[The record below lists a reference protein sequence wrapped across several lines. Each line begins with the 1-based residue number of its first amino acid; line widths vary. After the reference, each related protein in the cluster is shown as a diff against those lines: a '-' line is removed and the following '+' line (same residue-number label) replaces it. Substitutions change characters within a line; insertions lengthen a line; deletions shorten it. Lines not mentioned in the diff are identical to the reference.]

1 MIVKS
6 SKGLLMKEKKLVKHG
21 NSLALVIE
29 KPLLNV
35 LGIDEKT
42 NLVISIQDNSL
53 IIKATPTKKVKNKGE
68 IDEIAKHIMKKYA
81 PAFKKLAKS

>member
-1 MIVKS
+1 
-6 SKGLLMKEKKLVKHG
+6 MKEKKLVKHG

-53 IIKATPTKKVKNKGE
+53 IIKATPIKKAKNKNE
-68 IDEIAKHIMKKYA
+68 IDEIAKQIMQKYA